1 MRVVG
6 CLPHVLNQQKFSSWA
21 SVLRSNSG
29 ASEAP
34 PAEAAKP
41 KEEQPMSNG
50 HGSASGSGADQG
62 AGKGDDG
69 VADATRVLQLLSG
82 LGRET
87 TRAAV
92 TQALMERRAR

>member
-1 MRVVG
+1 
-6 CLPHVLNQQKFSSWA
+6 
-21 SVLRSNSG
+21 
-29 ASEAP
+29 
-34 PAEAAKP
+34 
-41 KEEQPMSNG
+41 MSNG

-82 LGRET
+82 LGRQT